1 MCLTYIVS
9 HSLYVPSHYVNVV
22 TLVTDREKKSEDKT
36 TTTTKMKNPNHY
48 ATIQE
53 QNTQKHQLQING
65 PQREACN
72 LVKHKNK
79 LHHSA
84 LLLRN
89 IMNTKR
95 N

>member
-1 MCLTYIVS
+1 MLCLTYIVS
-9 HSLYVPSHYVNVV
+9 HSLHAPSHYVNAV
-22 TLVTDREKKSEDKT
+22 TLVKDREKKSEDKT
-36 TTTTKMKNPNHY
+36 TTTTKNHNHY

-53 QNTQKHQLQING
+53 QNTQKHQLELNG
-65 PQREACN
+65 PQREACS
-72 LVKHKNK
+72 LLKHKNK